1 MDAVGCRLS
10 NQLRLA
16 AGLPLHPLNGQ
27 EGRQNEPSLA
37 GHKKEEQRRV
47 VMAYWRW
54 RTVGQ
59 GGGGADKTSR
69 PSYRCSWTR
78 IWSRT
83 RSGRPVPVGDADVTA
98 AANEHAVCRRGAGAK
113 MSREWLARAEGF
125 KSTRSRSNSCWLGL
139 VQAGGVVCW
148 P

>member
-1 MDAVGCRLS
+1 MDAAGCRLS
-10 NQLRLA
+10 NELRLA

-59 GGGGADKTSR
+59 GGGV
-69 PSYRCSWTR
+69 
-78 IWSRT
+78 RT
-83 RSGRPVPVGDADVTA
+83 RR
-98 AANEHAVCRRGAGAK
+98 
-113 MSREWLARAEGF
+113 
-125 KSTRSRSNSCWLGL
+125 LGL
-139 VQAGGVVCW
+139 LIGAVGQGFGREPDRDGRCRWGMRTSPRRPMSTQSAVEGQV
-148 P
+148 PR